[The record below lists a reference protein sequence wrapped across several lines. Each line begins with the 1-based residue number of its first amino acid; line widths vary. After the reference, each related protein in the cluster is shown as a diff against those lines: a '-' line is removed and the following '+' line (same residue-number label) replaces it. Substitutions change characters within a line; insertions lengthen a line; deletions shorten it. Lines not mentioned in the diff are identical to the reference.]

1 MNLETRFSE
10 MKHIVPTY
18 SIYVVSTIFR
28 YNKLYNIKLLWL
40 T

>member
-10 MKHIVPTY
+10 MKHIVLY